1 VHFRYRLDGF
11 DADWNESG
19 GERDA
24 TYTALAPGAYTFRVA
39 ARNEDG
45 VWSDLPTEMR
55 WEVMP
60 LWWQTLSF
68 RIGAVLAASA
78 ALILLHRLR
87 IERVHRRA
95 EVLLQ
100 ATEARAHAEERE
112 SRLRDALAHA
122 GRASTAGE
130 LATSLA
136 HEVNQPLAAIVANAQ
151 AGRRFLAREPVAR
164 EDVDDILRDIAQQ
177 GQRASEVIRRLREFL
192 RKNTAAR
199 RVLDVNQAVR
209 DALPLVRRELEE
221 NRVRLALELASD
233 APEVEADPVQ
243 LQQVLVNLIKNS
255 CEAMAEFSGERG
267 IIARTS
273 ARGARALIEVSD
285 TGPGLAPEVAARLF
299 EPYVTT
305 KPDGMGLGLAICRS
319 IVEAH
324 GGKLLGTNMPGGG
337 VVFRIE
343 IPVRASGEATT

>member
-1 VHFRYRLDGF
+1 
-11 DADWNESG
+11 
-19 GERDA
+19 
-24 TYTALAPGAYTFRVA
+24 
-39 ARNEDG
+39 
-45 VWSDLPTEMR
+45 
-55 WEVMP
+55 MP
-60 LWWQTLSF
+60 LWWQTLAF
-68 RIGAVLAASA
+68 RIAGVLAASA
-78 ALILLHRLR
+78 ALILLHRRR
-87 IERVHRRA
+87 IARVHRRA

-100 ATEARAHAEERE
+100 ATEARARAEERE

-164 EDVDDILRDIAQQ
+164 DDVDEILRDIAQQ

-192 RKNTAAR
+192 RKHTAAR
-199 RVLDVNQAVR
+199 RVLDLNQVVR

-221 NRVRLALELASD
+221 NRVRLALELASA

-243 LQQVLVNLIKNS
+243 LQQVLVNLVKNA
-255 CEAMAEFSGERG
+255 CEAMAEFPGERN
-267 IIARTS
+267 ILARTAS
-273 ARGARALIEVSD
+273 SDARATIEVSD
-285 TGPGLAPEVAARLF
+285 TGPGLAPEVEARLF

-305 KPDGMGLGLAICRS
+305 KPAGMGLGLAICRS

-324 GGKLLGTNMPGGG
+324 GGKLVGANMPGGG
-337 VVFRIE
+337 VVFRVE
-343 IPVRASGEATT
+343 IPVHASGEAAT